1 MDCQGCQ
8 LARFLKKSLTLLS
21 KWNAETMD
29 GRLHFEMRSHC
40 PPLEIQDFVQRSYA
54 QAMRNDVFGMGRH
67 F

>member
-21 KWNAETMD
+21 KSNAETMD
-29 GRLHFEMRSHC
+29 GRFHFEMRSHC
-40 PPLEIQDFVQRSYA
+40 SPLEIPDFLPRSYA
-54 QAMRNDVFGMGRH
+54 QAMRNDVFGVGRY